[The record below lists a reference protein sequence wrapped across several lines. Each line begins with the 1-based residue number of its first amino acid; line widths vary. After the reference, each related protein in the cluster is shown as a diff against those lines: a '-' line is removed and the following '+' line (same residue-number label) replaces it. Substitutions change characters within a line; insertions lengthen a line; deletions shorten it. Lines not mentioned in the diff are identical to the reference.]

1 MLSFSLL
8 LGVTSVI
15 SHLPRSFA
23 AVQQLPHQVYNITGV
38 EPPLAVAAVTATV
51 NITTT
56 DTSTITATT
65 IATSVITT
73 TLPPPPPPV
82 STLTVIYPSSDAV
95 PVEVTSISQVVT
107 SYIPE
112 ATWCIGPALY
122 FASVPGAP
130 FFNGSAN
137 VTQYVSGS
145 SSCGVE
151 YSTTTTTI
159 CATTLTGLASKVT
172 VSECDQEITFSS
184 ECGYTLE
191 TPTPTPATTSPSALI
206 TAAPTVRRLMTYWLA
221 PWQSL
226 TAGEAPSDVDVK
238 VCTVLDDG
246 NMKCQRYQEVW
257 EIVVVTSTVT
267 TSFPVTFSRTL
278 SGPGALIFDSSTSY
292 INSTTEFISLSKTL
306 RLETEVTIE
315 STSTVTR
322 SVVDPSLTSQ
332 EPASTMT
339 ITRHLEHVSSTPQ
352 PASSSSPET
361 TPSTS
366 LADASST
373 ADIPSSSSSS
383 SSSSSTTNE
392 SSSTPEPTT
401 TVLIT
406 TTITSR
412 RTSTVTKT
420 RPRSRSGAV
429 TISA

>member
-1 MLSFSLL
+1 MPSISLL
-8 LGVTSVI
+8 FGITSVI

-23 AVQQLPHQVYNITGV
+23 AVQQLPHQVYNVTGV
-38 EPPLAVAAVTATV
+38 EPPPAAVTATV
-51 NITTT
+51 NFTIT
-56 DTSTITATT
+56 DTSTTTATT
-65 IATSVITT
+65 TATSVVTT
-73 TLPPPPPPV
+73 TLPPPAPPV
-82 STLTVIYPSSDAV
+82 STLTVIYPSSDAA

-112 ATWCIGPALY
+112 ATWCLGPALY

-151 YSTTTTTI
+151 YSTTTTTV
-159 CATTLTGLASKVT
+159 CATTLTGLASKIT

-191 TPTPTPATTSPSALI
+191 TPTPTPATTSFSALI
-206 TAAPTVRRLMTYWLA
+206 TPAPTVRRLMTYWLA

-238 VCTVLDDG
+238 VCTVLNDDS
-246 NMKCQRYQEVW
+246 MKCQRYQEVW
-257 EIVVVTSTVT
+257 EIVVVTSTAT
-267 TSFPVTFSRTL
+267 TSFPVTFSKTV

-306 RLETEVTIE
+306 RLETEVEVE

-322 SVVDPSLTSQ
+322 TMVDPGSTTQ
-332 EPASTMT
+332 DAASTVT

-352 PASSSSPET
+352 S
-361 TPSTS
+361 TPSTPEVTPPGS
-366 LADASST
+366 DTPSPYNT
-373 ADIPSSSSSS
+373 TTPDTPSSSSSS
-383 SSSSSTTNE
+383 TA
-392 SSSTPEPTT
+392 PTT
-401 TVLIT
+401 TVLV
-406 TTITSR
+406 TSIVTER
-412 RTSTVTKT
+412 RTSTVTRT
-420 RPRSRSGAV
+420 RSRSRSG
-429 TISA
+429 